1 MKITITGSIGNI
13 GKPLAKQ
20 LIASGHEVTIV
31 SSSEDRKKEITA
43 MGATAAIGT
52 VSDQA
57 FLVQAF
63 AGADAVYSMTPPN
76 MGGQNVVINTS
87 EAGKTLA
94 AAVQQSGVK
103 RVVMLSSIGAELA
116 SGTGPIAGIH
126 PIEQYFNELEG
137 VAVTIL
143 RAGYFY
149 TNFYNDVPLIKGM
162 GIIGSNFSGDTI
174 LPLAH
179 PRDIANAIATE
190 LTITNAK
197 SKDLQYVISD
207 YRSAADVAKA
217 IGTAIGKPELPWIEF
232 TDEQLL
238 EGMVQ
243 AGLPAEIAALYVGMG
258 NALGEGKLQKDFL
271 AAGAPVHGSI
281 SLEDFAKEFAAQ
293 F

>member
-1 MKITITGSIGNI
+1 MKITITGSLGNI

-20 LIASGHEVTIV
+20 LIAAGHEVTII

-43 MGATAAIGT
+43 MGATAAIGS

-57 FLVQAF
+57 FLVQTF

-76 MGGQNVVINTS
+76 MGGENVVINTS

-149 TNFYNDVPLIKGM
+149 TNFYNDVPLIKEM
-162 GIIGSNFSGDTI
+162 GIFGSNFSADTI

-179 PRDIANAIATE
+179 PRDIADAIARE
-190 LTITNAK
+190 LQITTANG
-197 SKDLQYVISD
+197 KDLQYVISD

-243 AGLPAEIAALYVGMG
+243 AGLPAEIAALYVEMG

-281 SLEDFAKEFAAQ
+281 RLEDFAKEFAAQ